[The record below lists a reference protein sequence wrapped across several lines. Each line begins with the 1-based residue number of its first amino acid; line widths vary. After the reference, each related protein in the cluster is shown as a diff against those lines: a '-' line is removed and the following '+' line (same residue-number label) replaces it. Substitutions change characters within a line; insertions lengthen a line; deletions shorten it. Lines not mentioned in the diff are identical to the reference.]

1 MEWEIGAECLACVLI
16 VLVLCFSREKFYTQ
30 MPQTRLYYACLG
42 FALFSTLLNIATVV
56 LMGVPGLP
64 PRWLCYTL
72 NMLYFTFFPLLEA
85 ALTYYMAYLIH
96 GRGPCFTRV
105 AICLGVMLAAALAV
119 VFTNPFTGWL
129 FYLDAAGT
137 YVRGPYNRLL
147 YALLVA
153 CCLLLVICYIK
164 QFRTAS
170 RAIHRMMAT
179 LPLLA
184 MVLGT
189 VQYLFPPVMMT
200 GFIPACILLVLFFN
214 FQSQRINTDFLTGLS
229 SRSALWYAAGTC
241 LRSGQSF
248 YCVAVCLR
256 HFGDVN
262 KQFGHTGGD
271 AVLRQVSAYLEALG
285 RRAVACRFSGVEFVL
300 LFPGMDAAGYA
311 VLERELSERFAAPWQ
326 AGSVCCRLDAGV
338 AGIACPRFGDTAERL
353 TAHLEYAIQQL
364 KLPGAPEALSFDTE
378 MEQRFSRRVALRDVV
393 VRTLSGQAA
402 GVAYQPIYAL
412 DAEAPCTGGGLAAP
426 VRRRWEARAHG
437 GCGVRGRG
445 DGPYRCAGLDDAG
458 NRCARFSGAHRELDG
473 CAVSVNFLGPAVSCA
488 GCGTSCAGYAGA
500 PRACAHSAEAG
511 INGARVGRRYPACAC
526 RDGGFGR
533 PGRGIL
539 SGRFRHRIFQSLQR
553 GVSAAAV
560 CEGGQKPFGSRDEW
574 RRGSAFAARGDGNVP
589 GHGPRHPAGGCG
601 NAGAVCAGVH
611 AACRPAAG
619 ILSGAPNAGR
629 GALCSDAQRRAAHAQ
644 NLKRLWLQPL
654 K

>member
-56 LMGVPGLP
+56 LMGVPGLL

-241 LRSGQSF
+241 L
-248 YCVAVCLR
+248 L
-256 HFGDVN
+256 
-262 KQFGHTGGD
+262 
-271 AVLRQVSAYLEALG
+271 
-285 RRAVACRFSGVEFVL
+285 
-300 LFPGMDAAGYA
+300 
-311 VLERELSERFAAPWQ
+311 
-326 AGSVCCRLDAGV
+326 
-338 AGIACPRFGDTAERL
+338 
-353 TAHLEYAIQQL
+353 
-364 KLPGAPEALSFDTE
+364 
-378 MEQRFSRRVALRDVV
+378 
-393 VRTLSGQAA
+393 
-402 GVAYQPIYAL
+402 
-412 DAEAPCTGGGLAAP
+412 
-426 VRRRWEARAHG
+426 ARA
-437 GCGVRGRG
+437 
-445 DGPYRCAGLDDAG
+445 
-458 NRCARFSGAHRELDG
+458 N
-473 CAVSVNFLGPAVSCA
+473 
-488 GCGTSCAGYAGA
+488 
-500 PRACAHSAEAG
+500 
-511 INGARVGRRYPACAC
+511 
-526 RDGGFGR
+526 
-533 PGRGIL
+533 
-539 SGRFRHRIFQSLQR
+539 
-553 GVSAAAV
+553 
-560 CEGGQKPFGSRDEW
+560 PFI
-574 RRGSAFAARGDGNVP
+574 A
-589 GHGPRHPAGGCG
+589 
-601 NAGAVCAGVH
+601 
-611 AACRPAAG
+611 
-619 ILSGAPNAGR
+619 
-629 GALCSDAQRRAAHAQ
+629 
-644 NLKRLWLQPL
+644 
-654 K
+654 

>member
-56 LMGVPGLP
+56 LMGVPGLL

-311 VLERELSERFAAPWQ
+311 VLEKELSERFAAPWQ

-353 TAHLEYAIQQL
+353 TAHLEYAIQQM

-412 DAEAPCTGGGLAAP
+412 DADTPCMAEALLRLCGADGKP
-426 VRRRWEARAHG
+426 VPTADVVSVAEEMDLIVALDWMMLEQ
-437 GCGVRGRG
+437 V
-445 DGPYRCAGLDDAG
+445 CA
-458 NRCARFSGAHRELDG
+458 FFGAHRELDG
-473 CAVSVNFLGPAVSCA
+473 CAVSVNFSARQFL
-488 GCGTSCAGYAGA
+488 A
-500 PRACAHSAEAG
+500 PDAERRVLDTLERSAEAG

-574 RRGSAFAARGDGNVP
+574 RRGSAFAARGGGNVP

>member
-56 LMGVPGLP
+56 LMGVPGLL

-129 FYLDAAGT
+129 FYLDSAGT

-311 VLERELSERFAAPWQ
+311 VLEKELSERFAAPWQ

-364 KLPGAPEALSFDTE
+364 KLPGAPEA
-378 MEQRFSRRVALRDVV
+378 RKK
-393 VRTLSGQAA
+393 
-402 GVAYQPIYAL
+402 
-412 DAEAPCTGGGLAAP
+412 
-426 VRRRWEARAHG
+426 
-437 GCGVRGRG
+437 
-445 DGPYRCAGLDDAG
+445 
-458 NRCARFSGAHRELDG
+458 
-473 CAVSVNFLGPAVSCA
+473 
-488 GCGTSCAGYAGA
+488 
-500 PRACAHSAEAG
+500 
-511 INGARVGRRYPACAC
+511 
-526 RDGGFGR
+526 
-533 PGRGIL
+533 
-539 SGRFRHRIFQSLQR
+539 QSW
-553 GVSAAAV
+553 
-560 CEGGQKPFGSRDEW
+560 K
-574 RRGSAFAARGDGNVP
+574 
-589 GHGPRHPAGGCG
+589 H
-601 NAGAVCAGVH
+601 
-611 AACRPAAG
+611 
-619 ILSGAPNAGR
+619 
-629 GALCSDAQRRAAHAQ
+629 
-644 NLKRLWLQPL
+644 
-654 K
+654 